1 MPREIPPFGGTD
13 DADIE
18 NALQWFLGFLNADDW
33 KTRVAAIE
41 RNIESGMQPRTRD
54 FDTGDYVS
62 AYGGRDRM
70 AWYLY
75 LVHTALHDPLKYEP
89 NQGAR
94 ILPIFKRLGADLGLL
109 KRIGG
114 VEERVQRLLGGERAQ
129 PDGGLFELLVALL
142 WKRNGYP
149 TVEFI
154 PERPPGKSPDILA
167 RSGREEWF
175 VECKRLRK
183 SSEYS
188 EREREKWLAMWSRFA
203 QHLTRHNISLVFE
216 MTFHVELASL
226 PDDYLVAQLAGK
238 LPFLSFPCHI
248 ASNETWDVT
257 ARPVDYH
264 RARAHLRRYRVRVP
278 SDQIQELL
286 AGYRDPR
293 RGFTSATAG
302 DVVRIGGASGNNRFL
317 DSLSFAACSFW
328 SCDAPRAVLHKAR
341 DVRRHLARA
350 VDQLPSTGKCAVH
363 LGLETL
369 DGPLVEQVRFDRT
382 KHSIDNFHTLGKDL
396 RWVYCHLFESYA
408 PPDQCWVMDETVT
421 HFGKSLTGRD
431 EPLAFRP
438 VIVSDDETA
447 ADGVHWDRDPP

>member
-1 MPREIPPFGGTD
+1 MPGEFPPFGGTD

-18 NALQWFLGFLNADDW
+18 NALQWFLGFLDAGDW
-33 KTRVAAIE
+33 RTRVAAIE
-41 RNIESGMQPRTRD
+41 RNIESGMQPRTRH
-54 FDTGDYVS
+54 FDAEDYAS
-62 AYGGRDRM
+62 AYGGRDRI

-75 LVHTALHDPLKYEP
+75 LVHTAQHDPLKYEP
-89 NQGAR
+89 TQGAR
-94 ILPIFKRLGADLGLL
+94 ILPIFKRLGADLALL
-109 KRIGG
+109 KRMGG

-183 SSEYS
+183 SSGYS
-188 EREREKWLAMWSRFA
+188 EREREKWLAMWSRFV
-203 QHLTRHNISLVFE
+203 QHLTRHNISLIFE
-216 MTFHVELASL
+216 ITFHVELESL
-226 PDDYLVAQLAGK
+226 PDDYLVVQLAGK
-238 LPFLSFPCHI
+238 LPFLSVPCHI

-257 ARPVDYH
+257 ARPVDYR

-278 SDQIQELL
+278 SDQMQELL

-293 RGFTSATAG
+293 RGFTGAAG
-302 DVVRIGGASGNNRFL
+302 GAVVRIGGTSGNNRFL

-328 SCDAPRAVLHKAR
+328 SCDAPQAVRHKAR

-350 VDQLPSTGKCAVH
+350 VDQLPSAGKCAVH

-369 DGPLVEQVRFDRT
+369 DGPLVEQVRLDRT
-382 KHSIDNFHTLGKDL
+382 KHSVVTFDTLGKDL

-408 PPDQCWVMDETVT
+408 PPDQCWVIDETVV
-421 HFGKSLTGRD
+421 HFGKDLTGRD

-438 VIVSDDETA
+438 VIVPDDETA
-447 ADGVHWDRDPP
+447 ANGVHWHRDPP